1 MNYKTLGNGLKV
13 AAAAG
18 FASPL
23 YTDLEL
29 NVYVAIY
36 AASGALF
43 AAGMDFVKKD
53 KDKKLEEMLAVES
66 NNS

>member
-13 AAAAG
+13 VAAAG
-18 FASPL
+18 FLSPV

-29 NVYVAIY
+29 NAYVAIC
-36 AASGALF
+36 AASGALL

-53 KDKKLEEMLAVES
+53 KDRELEQILV